1 MSFKIMFRALQ
12 SLNTHMADGIL
23 TALEARYQEKRNI
36 LLLSALEFL
45 MNPIGYVPGRDG
57 TLSRDGGAEADAA
70 SSIPEVI

>member
-12 SLNTHMADGIL
+12 SLNTHVADGIL

-36 LLLSALEFL
+36 LLLSALKFL

-57 TLSRDGGAEADAA
+57 TLGMGELKQMLQVQFQR
-70 SSIPEVI
+70 